1 MIQILVPIS
10 ISISSPSPPYYK
22 QIQSAIMLFLLNVFI
37 YLSANPILCAFT
49 YSSAPVLIRIK
60 FPGHHKTNIINCKY
74 WEASPW
80 YHIASTCLNM
90 HLLIY
95 SIIYQWNLQHNT
107 NDNQTCLKL
116 SLEPLSQVKMFFVN
130 VFKINCFKSNW
141 IFKLWFCNVLHSL
154 NYLFTFCCYFGIVD
168 L

>member
-1 MIQILVPIS
+1 MCQSATLP

-80 YHIASTCLNM
+80 YHLASTCLNM

-95 SIIYQWNLQHNT
+95 SHYISWTLPSPLKQTITRHVSIYRWNLSVNWKCFGEHFQ
-107 NDNQTCLKL
+107 NQLLQIKL
-116 SLEPLSQVKMFFVN
+116 NIQTLIL
-130 VFKINCFKSNW
+130 
-141 IFKLWFCNVLHSL
+141 
-154 NYLFTFCCYFGIVD
+154 
-168 L
+168 